1 MSNFL
6 KNCVAAFVLVGVQI
20 AVSATAQELKLA
32 HFMSPRHVMQT
43 DVMAPWAEELAKA
56 SGGRLTVKIFPGSQL
71 GGRPPGQYKLAVDG
85 IADIAFGLQGYTSS
99 IFPLTSLIELPDFGK
114 DGAQNT
120 ERLWAIY
127 PKYLSPEYK
136 DVHVLALWA
145 NDEAIL
151 MTKSKPIRTLE
162 DLKGMKVRTPSAMQS
177 KVIKTLGGTP
187 IDMPVTEMYNA
198 LDRGVVDAL
207 WVGASVILDFKLNEV
222 ARYYTTG
229 LPSTRSPFFL
239 VMNKAKYEA
248 LPEDLRQALDRI
260 SGKTL
265 SLNATEAFNRRAI
278 EALEVVKK
286 SGGELITLSTPEA
299 GKWREALQPMA
310 QDTIADA
317 EKAGVPAREMLT
329 AAGYL
334 K

>member
-1 MSNFL
+1 MSNFSRI
-6 KNCVAAFVLVGVQI
+6 CTAAFALVGAQI
-20 AVSATAQELKLA
+20 AASAMAQELKLA
-32 HFMSPRHVMQT
+32 HFMSPRHIMQT
-43 DVMAPWAEELAKA
+43 DMMVPWAEELAKA

-99 IFPLTSLIELPDFGK
+99 IFPLTTLVELPDFGK
-114 DGAQNT
+114 NGEQNT

-136 DVHVLALWA
+136 SVHVLALWVG
-145 NDEAIL
+145 DQSIL
-151 MTKSKPIRTLE
+151 MTKSKPIRTID
-162 DLKGMKVRTPSAMQS
+162 DLRGMKVRTPSAMQS
-177 KVIKTLGGTP
+177 KVVRALGGTP

-207 WVGASVILDFKLNEV
+207 WVPATTIIDFKLNEV
-222 ARYYTTG
+222 VRYYTTG

-248 LPEDLRQALDRI
+248 LPVDLRQVLDRT

-265 SLNATEAFNRRAI
+265 SLKATGAYDRKVI
-278 EALEVVKK
+278 ESLNVARKMGSEV
-286 SGGELITLSTPEA
+286 ITLSAQEA
-299 GKWREALQPMA
+299 GKWREALQPMI
-310 QDTIADA
+310 QNTVADA
-317 EKAGVPAREMLT
+317 EKPGIPAREMLT
-329 AAGYL
+329 AASYF